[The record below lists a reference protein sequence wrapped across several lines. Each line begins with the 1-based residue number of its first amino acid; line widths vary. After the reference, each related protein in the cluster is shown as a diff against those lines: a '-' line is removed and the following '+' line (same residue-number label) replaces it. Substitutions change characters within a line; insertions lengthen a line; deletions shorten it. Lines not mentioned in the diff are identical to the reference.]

1 MMKAANI
8 AVAALILA
16 AIAGPSLPQDF
27 GSIITQIEVRA
38 DATWDTAERMARDI
52 LGLGA

>member
-16 AIAGPSLPQDF
+16 ALAGPSLAEGLDVL
-27 GSIITQIEVRA
+27 ITQIDLRA
-38 DATWDTAERMARDI
+38 DATWDMTARMFEN
-52 LGLGA
+52 LFGFGG